1 MVNKFFNLILIFS
14 IFFITSCGIYRPAPV
29 KDNPINDREKREKN
43 IKEGKGITVFGKN
56 LGNKGA
62 GNFVFASSNPMWRA
76 TLKTLDFTPLSNV
89 DYSGGVIISD
99 WYSENNPKES
109 VKISVRFLSEEIR
122 ADGIDV
128 KIFKK
133 KCDENLNCNIKP
145 VTSSLNKEIKMAIL
159 KEAAIIELADKK
171 KRFEDSGRDV
181 TLIDPKE

>member
-1 MVNKFFNLILIFS
+1 
-14 IFFITSCGIYRPAPV
+14 
-29 KDNPINDREKREKN
+29 
-43 IKEGKGITVFGKN
+43 
-56 LGNKGA
+56 
-62 GNFVFASSNPMWRA
+62 MWRA

-89 DYSGGVIISD
+89 DYSGGIIISD

-109 VKISVRFLSEEIR
+109 LKISVRFLSEEIR

-133 KCDENLNCNIKP
+133 KCDENFSCNVKT
-145 VTSSLNKEIKMAIL
+145 VKSSLNKEIKMAIL

-171 KRFEDSGRDV
+171 KRFEDGGRDV

>member
-89 DYSGGVIISD
+89 DYSGGVIIS
-99 WYSENNPKES
+99 ENNPKES